1 MNFKVDKTNTMFFE
15 TKEMFNR
22 TIKESQDISLNAIK
36 ASDDIKLDT
45 QNQITKQKTQLGKIE
60 HKLGL
65 IDSFQDKQRQGF
77 TQLEL
82 KDNELKNEFE
92 NLDMD
97 LNRKLKHFQKFMM
110 EK

>member
-45 QNQITKQKTQLGKIE
+45 QKQITKQKT
-60 HKLGL
+60 
-65 IDSFQDKQRQGF
+65 
-77 TQLEL
+77 
-82 KDNELKNEFE
+82 
-92 NLDMD
+92 
-97 LNRKLKHFQKFMM
+97 
-110 EK
+110 